1 MFNNSGIIYSKSV
14 LGQEENEISRIFDTN
29 LKGAMLVAQEGARHM
44 AAAGGGA
51 IINIVST
58 ADCRLPTCARGA
70 TVKLLRFKSLH

>member
-1 MFNNSGIIYSKSV
+1 MFNNSGIIYSKSS

-29 LKGAMLVAQEGARHM
+29 LKGAMLLAQEGARHM

-58 ADCRLPTCARGA
+58 ADLRAGRYLSSCCASKACTDPR
-70 TVKLLRFKSLH
+70 